1 MCFVSTFVPVFSIT
15 YWLPFHLNVFCF
27 TKWNSL
33 FNVILDVHLSLSS
46 STTAFR
52 YVTDLG
58 DDRSD
63 CSTASRPCLTIGRAL
78 DTLNVVNNQ
87 TSDDASIYLDSLRN
101 NASTKWL
108 CQLEQPL
115 LIRRNVSIVGLSRS
129 FHFGCATHVSSR
141 LLVVNVTGS
150 DVIRLSLTGLNVRGV
165 LFVMWNCQLIMDGVR
180 MGHAR
185 WSFPTGNPFFYF
197 SIKHSTWDLSH
208 RQVNLSSDVQIS
220 AETLHLRWTDSTFSN
235 IKFSAFAGRSTEV
248 TVDNCTFTNAP
259 DHPSVNGGLNVFVKD
274 RFVESTVWIR
284 DSRFVHQMHEDPVQ
298 SVRNLYEA
306 ALLVR
311 VSDAEKEVHGVLRVV
326 IRVDRCTFD
335 DNERGLTLIGSFRF
349 TNITDC
355 VFANNLAM
363 HAGAGLLSIGNQG
376 TEITVTRS
384 VFEGNAAGFYRI
396 DKVRRHLDTFRI
408 DRNEVTIESA
418 CCKGVVA
425 FVGKGGAIRLHRSN
439 LTVVD
444 CLFRNNTA
452 RLLGGSLFVDRE
464 ATLAIVRS
472 QLENSATDEHSMEG
486 DLLYSNGFVII
497 ESARIRVITATSHV
511 TIVHHSGTHW
521 SFDVAS
527 ISVECPIGYRLRVTN
542 ASAYQ
547 VTTLG
552 LQRSFKLD
560 QLSYYCEPCAR
571 NKYSLDRGFLN
582 YSRSLDATLIHYTL
596 NVNGQAPTTP
606 ALDLYVYRDITCRPC
621 PYGGRCRQ
629 QIAAVPNFWG
639 YETNSGI
646 RFQNCPK
653 GYCCTSMDCRGYN
666 RCAPHRTGPLCGRC
680 EDGFSEALFSSDCV
694 PDDLCDSTW
703 LWPVLLGSG
712 VLYFL
717 FLLFQKDIRDL
728 MFLNGLKLENFN
740 CVLSKLRR
748 PVNGHEAPI
757 IGTGHQDIRRE
768 IYPQKPKPVAQN
780 GKASYELNELN
791 SCYEE
796 TLRSFPLRESFTS
809 DSSTH
814 LPPPPPAAVETAA
827 AGAGADAPASADLGV
842 SFIIIS
848 FFYFQD
854 AQLLHVKTV
863 FTSVDN
869 RFKAVFRDFLA
880 GLFKFRIEIFQFF
893 DQYCYLRGITP
904 TMKLLVRVLFVPY
917 VLAQFGIV
925 FLVYKWCTLRG
936 GTSKRP
942 PGGGSSSSNSN
953 TSALS
958 TYFSTRLA
966 SGFVLALLFV
976 YQKLATTSFTL
987 LNCVP
992 IENRSVL
999 YIDGTITCYEI
1010 WQYWVLAYAVACTVP
1025 FCLVLLLG
1033 PELLRDCLISLL
1045 EFFVA
1050 CIFPFPFL
1058 LRWIVIRLRLR
1069 GHRPIV
1075 SSGNLSAETQAVVQI
1090 LQGPFKEIELR
1101 LLGPICGQGLL
1112 IGRRLILVLLYTFV
1126 NDNLIRMLGMIL
1138 LCFVVLLHHIHAL
1151 PYKDRRGNMA
1161 GSLSASALIMVAAIN
1176 LVRAGFQAAEYVP
1189 HGPNEKLMEVFEEL
1203 ESVLMLWV
1211 PAAVMAFA
1219 LACLVFKLLLLIL
1232 RRLMTVSKL
1241 KSSRRAATSSAA
1253 LVQTL
1258 AVDGTST
1265 RVNL

>member
-1 MCFVSTFVPVFSIT
+1 
-15 YWLPFHLNVFCF
+15 
-27 TKWNSL
+27 
-33 FNVILDVHLSLSS
+33 
-46 STTAFR
+46 
-52 YVTDLG
+52 
-58 DDRSD
+58 
-63 CSTASRPCLTIGRAL
+63 
-78 DTLNVVNNQ
+78 
-87 TSDDASIYLDSLRN
+87 
-101 NASTKWL
+101 
-108 CQLEQPL
+108 
-115 LIRRNVSIVGLSRS
+115 
-129 FHFGCATHVSSR
+129 
-141 LLVVNVTGS
+141 
-150 DVIRLSLTGLNVRGV
+150 
-165 LFVMWNCQLIMDGVR
+165 
-180 MGHAR
+180 MGHAK
-185 WSFPTGNPFFYF
+185 WSFPTKNPFFYF
-197 SIKHSTWDLSH
+197 SIKYSTWDLSQ
-208 RQVNLSSDVQIS
+208 RLVNLSNDVQIT
-220 AETLHLRWTDSTFSN
+220 AETLHMHWTDSTFSN
-235 IKFSAFAGRSTEV
+235 IKFSAWVGRSTQV
-248 TVDNCTFTNAP
+248 TVDNCTFSNDP
-259 DHPSVNGGLNVFVKD
+259 GYPSVNGGLNVMIRD
-274 RFVESTVWIR
+274 RLLESIVWIR

-298 SVRNLYEA
+298 SVRNLFDA
-306 ALLVR
+306 ALLIR
-311 VSDAEKEVHGVLRVV
+311 VPETNKSGLLGVE
-326 IRVDRCTFD
+326 IKVDRCLFD
-335 DNERGLTLIGSFRF
+335 DNERGLAITGPFRF
-349 TNITDC
+349 ANITDC
-355 VFANNLAM
+355 VFVNNRAM
-363 HAGAGLLSIGNQG
+363 HAGAALLLLGSPWSEMI
-376 TEITVTRS
+376 IYRS

-396 DKVRRHLDTFRI
+396 DKVRHHKDTFRI
-408 DRNEVTIESA
+408 DRNEVTIESV

-425 FVGKGGAIRLHRSN
+425 FVGKGGAIRLQRSK

-464 ATLAIVRS
+464 GTLAIVRS
-472 QLENSATDEHSMEG
+472 ELENSATDEHSLEG
-486 DLLYSNGFVII
+486 DLLYSNGFVTI
-497 ESARIRVITATSHV
+497 ESARIRVLTANSHV

-527 ISVECPIGYRLRVTN
+527 ISVQCPIGYRLRVTN
-542 ASAYQ
+542 TSAYQ

-596 NVNGQAPTTP
+596 NVNGEAPKTP
-606 ALDLYVYRDITCRPC
+606 ALDLYVYQDITCRPC
-621 PYGGRCRQ
+621 PYGGRCLQ
-629 QIAAVPNFWG
+629 EIAAVPNFWG
-639 YETNSGI
+639 YKTKYGI
-646 RFQNCPK
+646 RFQNCPR

-680 EDGFSEALFSSDCV
+680 EDGYSEALFSSECV

-728 MFLNGLKLENFN
+728 MFLNGVKLGNFS
-740 CVLSKLRR
+740 CVFFKLRQTG
-748 PVNGHEAPI
+748 NCHEAPI
-757 IGTGHQDIRRE
+757 NGTGHQDIRSE
-768 IYPQKPKPVAQN
+768 LYMYPQKSTPAAQN
-780 GKASYELNELN
+780 GKTSCEVNELN
-791 SCYEE
+791 RGYEDA
-796 TLRSFPLRESFTS
+796 LKSLPQRESLDRGTS
-809 DSSTH
+809 T
-814 LPPPPPAAVETAA
+814 PIPAADTA
-827 AGAGADAPASADLGV
+827 DDTPASADLGV

-854 AQLLHVKTV
+854 AQLLHIKTV
-863 FTSVDN
+863 FTSLDN
-869 RFKAVFRDFLA
+869 RFTAIFRDFLA

-917 VLAQFGIV
+917 VLAQFGLV
-925 FLVYKWCTLRG
+925 FLVYKWCVLRR
-936 GTSKRP
+936 TSRGP
-942 PGGGSSSSNSN
+942 RGSNS
-953 TSALS
+953 SALS

-999 YIDGTITCYEI
+999 FIDGTITCYQV
-1010 WQYWVLAYAVACTVP
+1010 WQYWVLAYAVSCTVP
-1025 FCLVLLLG
+1025 FCVVLLLG

-1045 EFFVA
+1045 EFFLA

-1058 LRWIVIRLRLR
+1058 LRWVVIRLHLR
-1069 GHRPIV
+1069 GNRPVV
-1075 SSGNLSAETQAVVQI
+1075 SSGNLSAESQAVIQI
-1090 LQGPFKEIELR
+1090 LQGPFKEINLR
-1101 LLGPICGQGLL
+1101 LVGPICGQGLL

-1161 GSLSASALIMVAAIN
+1161 GSLSASALIMVASIN

-1189 HGPNEKLMEVFEEL
+1189 HGPNEKLMKVFDEVEG
-1203 ESVLMLWV
+1203 VLMLWV

-1219 LACLVFKLLLLIL
+1219 LACLVFKLLLLFLQRI
-1232 RRLMTVSKL
+1232 MTASKL
-1241 KSSRRAATSSAA
+1241 QSSSTRAVTSSAA
-1253 LVQTL
+1253 LVQTM
-1258 AVDGTST
+1258 AVDGTSS

>member
-1 MCFVSTFVPVFSIT
+1 M
-15 YWLPFHLNVFCF
+15 
-27 TKWNSL
+27 
-33 FNVILDVHLSLSS
+33 
-46 STTAFR
+46 TAVR
-52 YVTDLG
+52 YVTDFG

-63 CSTASRPCLTIGRAL
+63 CSIASRPCLTIGRAL
-78 DTLNVVNNQ
+78 YILNAVANQ
-87 TSDDASIYLDSLRN
+87 TSDDATIYLDSVRN
-101 NASTKWL
+101 NASTRWL
-108 CQLEQPL
+108 CQLEEPL

-129 FHFGCATHVSSR
+129 FHFGCATHINSR

-150 DVIRLSLTGLNVRGV
+150 DVVRLSLIRLNVRGV
-165 LFVMWNCQLIMDGVR
+165 LFIMRNCQLILDDVR

-185 WSFPTGNPFFYF
+185 WNFPTGNPFFCL
-197 SIKHSTWDLSH
+197 SIKYSTWDLSH
-208 RQVNLSSDVQIS
+208 RKVNLSNDVQIS
-220 AETLHLRWTDSTFSN
+220 AEALHLYWTDSTFSN
-235 IKFSAFAGRSTEV
+235 IKFSALAGRSTQV
-248 TVDNCTFTNAP
+248 MIDNCTFTNAAGY
-259 DHPSVNGGLNVFVKD
+259 PSVNGGLNVFVRD
-274 RFVESTVWIR
+274 RFLESIVWIR

-306 ALLVR
+306 ALLIR
-311 VSDAEKEVHGVLRVV
+311 VSEADKDLHGVLGVA
-326 IRVDRCTFD
+326 IRVDRCLFD
-335 DNERGLTLIGSFRF
+335 DNERGLTLIGPFRF
-349 TNITDC
+349 ANVTDC
-355 VFANNLAM
+355 VFTNNRAM
-363 HAGAGLLSIGNQG
+363 HAGAALLPLGNPG
-376 TEITVTRS
+376 SELTVTRS

-396 DKVRRHLDTFRI
+396 EKVRHHLDTFRI

-425 FVGKGGAIRLHRSN
+425 FVGKGGAIRLHRGN
-439 LTVVD
+439 LTLVD

-464 ATLAIVRS
+464 GTLAIVRS
-472 QLENSATDEHSMEG
+472 ELENSPTDEHSMEG

-497 ESARIRVITATSHV
+497 ESARIRVLTATSHV

-527 ISVECPIGYRLRVTN
+527 ISVQCPIGYRLRVTN

-582 YSRSLDATLIHYTL
+582 YSRSLNATLIHYTL
-596 NVNGQAPTTP
+596 NVNGQSPTTP

-621 PYGGRCRQ
+621 PYGGRCLQ

-639 YETNSGI
+639 YKTKYGI

-680 EDGFSEALFSSDCV
+680 EEGFSEALFSSDCV

-728 MFLNGLKLENFN
+728 MFLSGVKLGSFS
-740 CVLSKLRR
+740 CVHFKLRR
-748 PVNGHEAPI
+748 TVNGHEAPMN
-757 IGTGHQDIRRE
+757 GNGHQDIRSE
-768 IYPQKPKPVAQN
+768 IYPQKPKPAAQN
-780 GKASYELNELN
+780 GKTPCELNELN
-791 SCYEE
+791 SGCEE
-796 TLRSFPLRESFTS
+796 TSRSFPLRESVAS
-809 DSSTH
+809 DPSI
-814 LPPPPPAAVETAA
+814 PFPADTAA
-827 AGAGADAPASADLGV
+827 AVAPASADLGV

-869 RFKAVFRDFLA
+869 RFKAIFRDFLA

-917 VLAQFGIV
+917 VLAQFGLV

-936 GTSKRP
+936 TSKRP
-942 PGGGSSSSNSN
+942 PGRN
-953 TSALS
+953 SALS

-999 YIDGTITCYEI
+999 YIDGTITCYQI

-1045 EFFVA
+1045 EFFLA
-1050 CIFPFPFL
+1050 CICPFPFL
-1058 LRWIVIRLRLR
+1058 LRWFVIRLRLR
-1069 GHRPIV
+1069 GNRPIV
-1075 SSGNLSAETQAVVQI
+1075 SSGNLSAESQAVVQI
-1090 LQGPFKEIELR
+1090 LQGPFKEIELP

-1161 GSLSASALIMVAAIN
+1161 GSLSASSLIMVAAIN

-1189 HGPNEKLMEVFEEL
+1189 HGPNEKLMKVFDEV

-1219 LACLVFKLLLLIL
+1219 IACLVFKLLLLIL
-1232 RRLMTVSKL
+1232 RRLMAVSEL
-1241 KSSRRAATSSAA
+1241 KSSRRAANSSAA

-1258 AVDGTST
+1258 TVDGTSS